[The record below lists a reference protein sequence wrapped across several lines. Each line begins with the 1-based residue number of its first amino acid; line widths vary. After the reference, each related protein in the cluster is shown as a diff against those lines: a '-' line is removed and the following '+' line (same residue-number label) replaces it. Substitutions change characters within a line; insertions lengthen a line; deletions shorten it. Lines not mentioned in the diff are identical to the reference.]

1 MWLRCTLCTA
11 RPWTSPS
18 TTGFGSPGSC
28 SHLIQNLT
36 DWSSHDSLES
46 VPSLY
51 RGTQCCTHTRR
62 VQQCVPPPAPVPGS
76 KVTPH
81 YDGAGLSLVQGAG
94 QSLAQGAGQSE
105 TDAAMPSAITI
116 CAAPLQERLVPRA
129 CQHQPCLEPQ
139 LRESKRLQ
147 SSFQG
152 CHCPPSLHGELQLPV
167 PAMRNPAQP
176 RAALRLGRPHFKHFQ
191 NVWDLITY
199 LPAMEQ

>member
-1 MWLRCTLCTA
+1 M
-11 RPWTSPS
+11 
-18 TTGFGSPGSC
+18 
-28 SHLIQNLT
+28 
-36 DWSSHDSLES
+36 
-46 VPSLY
+46 PSLY
-51 RGTQCCTHTRR
+51 RGTQCCTHTGR

-81 YDGAGLSLVQGAG
+81 YDGAGPSLVQGAG
-94 QSLAQGAGQSE
+94 QSE
-105 TDAAMPSAITI
+105 TGAAMPSAITI
-116 CAAPLQERLVPRA
+116 CAAPLQERLVPVNTK
-129 CQHQPCLEPQ
+129 PCSEAQ

-147 SSFQG
+147 SSFHG

-199 LPAMEQ
+199 LPPWSQQ

>member
-1 MWLRCTLCTA
+1 MFL
-11 RPWTSPS
+11 
-18 TTGFGSPGSC
+18 
-28 SHLIQNLT
+28 SHLSYCLHLFKNLT
-36 DWSSHDSLES
+36 DWSSHHSLES

-51 RGTQCCTHTRR
+51 RGTQCCTHTGR

-81 YDGAGLSLVQGAG
+81 CDGAGLSLVQGAG
-94 QSLAQGAGQSE
+94 QSLALGAGQSPPHRGRGR
-105 TDAAMPSAITI
+105 AKLMLRCHLPSQSALHRYRS
-116 CAAPLQERLVPRA
+116 ASRLSTVNTKRCSEA
-129 CQHQPCLEPQ
+129 Q

-147 SSFQG
+147 SSFHG
-152 CHCPPSLHGELQLPV
+152 CHCPPYLHGELQLPV

-199 LPAMEQ
+199 LPPWSQQ

>member
-1 MWLRCTLCTA
+1 MFL
-11 RPWTSPS
+11 
-18 TTGFGSPGSC
+18 
-28 SHLIQNLT
+28 SHLSYCLHLFKNLT
-36 DWSSHDSLES
+36 DWSSHHSLES

-81 YDGAGLSLVQGAG
+81 CDGAGLSLVQWAG
-94 QSLAQGAGQSE
+94 QSLALGAGLNLVQGAGQSE

-116 CAAPLQERLVPRA
+116 CAAPLQERLVPVNTK
-129 CQHQPCLEPQ
+129 PCSKPQ

-147 SSFQG
+147 SSFHG
-152 CHCPPSLHGELQLPV
+152 CHCPPSLHGELQLPDS
-167 PAMRNPAQP
+167 AMRNPAQP

-199 LPAMEQ
+199 LPPWSQQ